1 MHEKNRRMSVNSLLF
16 IPWTFLLCIGIRNV
30 ARKSRDE
37 ITVFENHPKCPIKT
51 DLSGNTV

>member
-37 ITVFENHPKCPIKT
+37 ITVFENHPKCRI
-51 DLSGNTV
+51 